1 MGGVG
6 DGDVR
11 VVDSAAPVRL
21 SELVATMSLVSDLGM
36 GRPME
41 RVLRQTVIAMRLA
54 DAADIPDEIR
64 AASYYTSL
72 LTWVGC
78 AADTSD
84 LASLFGDETK
94 LYADTHD
101 DDLGGLTMALF
112 TARHLGNGASRLRR
126 IGVVGRFVISGGRH
140 VQRVMQSH
148 CQAASDLATQLELGA
163 EVSEPLMQAFERW
176 DGRGV
181 PGKASAADLAPAIRL
196 VHLADSIEAF
206 FAVGGVDAA
215 RDVTRERRGTQFD
228 PELVDCFLTHHAD
241 VLGEL
246 GDISA
251 WDEVIALDPR
261 LGESLSGPRLDTALA
276 TLGDFAD
283 LKSPSRVGHSRAVAE
298 LSVSA
303 GRQLGLTPAE
313 IVLLQRAAWVHDIGM
328 IGVPSTVWEERKP
341 WTLAQR
347 ERAQTHPYLTERMLA
362 RVPALAP
369 VARCAALHHERL
381 DGSGYPHGLG
391 RDALPMPARV
401 LAVADVYCALRQER
415 PHRPALP
422 TVAATRVLREQVH
435 AGRLDGDAVAA
446 VLVASGQP
454 ARRRALLPG
463 GLTAREAEVLVH
475 VARGRSNPEIAAA
488 LTVSRKTVSTHLEH
502 IYSKLGVSTRTQA
515 ALYAMREGLVAEIGN

>member
-1 MGGVG
+1 M
-6 DGDVR
+6 R
-11 VVDSAAPVRL
+11 VADSATPVRL
-21 SELVATMSLVSDLGM
+21 AELVATMSLVSDLGM

-54 DAADIPDEIR
+54 DAAGIPDDVR
-64 AASYYTSL
+64 AAAYYTSL
-72 LTWVGC
+72 LTWIGC

-84 LASLFGDETK
+84 LAGLFGDESE
-94 LYADTHD
+94 LYAETHE

-112 TARHLGNGASRLRR
+112 TARHLGNGSSRLRR
-126 IGVVGRFVISGGRH
+126 FGMVGRFVITGGRS

-148 CQAASDLATQLELGA
+148 CQAASELAIRLELGA
-163 EVSEPLMQAFERW
+163 DVNQSLKQAFERW

-181 PGKASAADLAPAIRL
+181 PGKAGAAELSPAIRL
-196 VHLADSIEAF
+196 VHLADNIEAF

-215 RDVTRERRGTQFD
+215 LDVARERRGTQFD
-228 PELVDCFLTHHAD
+228 PGLVDDFLAHHAD

-246 GDISA
+246 ADISA

-261 LGESLSGPRLDTALA
+261 LGAPLSDAQLDTVLA
-276 TLGDFAD
+276 ALGDFAD
-283 LKSPSRVGHSRAVAE
+283 LKSPSRVGHSRAVAD
-298 LSVSA
+298 LAVLA
-303 GRQLGLTPAE
+303 GQQMGLAAAE
-313 IVLLQRAAWVHDIGM
+313 IVLLQRAAWVHDIGV
-328 IGVPSTVWEERKP
+328 IGVPSAVWEESKP

-362 RVPALAP
+362 RVPTLAP
-369 VARCAALHHERL
+369 VARCAALHHECL

-391 RDALPMPARV
+391 RDALPMPARI
-401 LAVADVYCALRQER
+401 LAVADVYCAARQDR

-422 TVAATRVLREQVH
+422 AEATTLLLREQVH

-463 GLTAREAEVLVH
+463 GLTTREAEVLVH
-475 VARGRSNPEIAAA
+475 LARGRSNPEIAVA

-515 ALYAMREGLVAEIGN
+515 ALYAMRERLVAEIEN